1 METDV
6 CQPALVA
13 TSVAAFRVASEAGL
27 RPGLVMGHSLGEY
40 SALVAGGA
48 LGLAD
53 GVRLVAE
60 RGAAMLEAGRT
71 TPGAMAAV
79 IGLSDDDARA
89 LADEAGDVWPANF
102 NGPGQVV
109 VSGTSPASTGSWPSP
124 RSAPC
129 GSCGWRWTAPTIPR
143 SWSRRPR
150 ASRRPSR
157 RGTRW
162 HSDPP
167 FLSTTTGV
175 VEPPERLRENLLAQ
189 LTSPVRFGD
198 AVEAALA
205 LGAERFVELGPGRV
219 LSGLVR
225 RIRRD
230 APWPASLSEPGDVDA
245 LAAVRLMP
253 VALVTGASRG
263 IGAAC
268 ARALAAAGYDVG
280 VGYAA
285 DADGAAADRGGGGG
299 GRAPAPPSTAPTS
312 PTRPRPEP
320 WWRRSRRPWAR
331 STRWC

>member
-1 METDV
+1 VIVAMFPGQGAQVVGMGRALAEDYEVARRTFEEADDVLGYALSRICFEGPAERLMETDV

-71 TPGAMAAV
+71 SPGAMEAV

-102 NGPGQVV
+102 NCPGQVV
-109 VSGTSPASTGSWPSP
+109 VSGTLAGIDRLVALAEERSVRVMRLALDGAYHSPLMEPAAA
-124 RSAPC
+124 RLAPALEA
-129 GSCGWRWTAPTIPR
+129 WDPVAP
-143 SWSRRPR
+143 
-150 ASRRPSR
+150 
-157 RGTRW
+157 
-162 HSDPP
+162 DPP

-175 VEPPERLRENLLAQ
+175 VEPPERLREILLAQ

-205 LGAERFVELGPGRV
+205 LGAGRFVEFGPGRV

-230 APWPASLSEPGDVDA
+230 APVANLSEPGDVDA
-245 LAAVRLMP
+245 LAAV
-253 VALVTGASRG
+253 G
-263 IGAAC
+263 
-268 ARALAAAGYDVG
+268 
-280 VGYAA
+280 
-285 DADGAAADRGGGGG
+285 
-299 GRAPAPPSTAPTS
+299 
-312 PTRPRPEP
+312 
-320 WWRRSRRPWAR
+320 
-331 STRWC
+331 